1 MNIYTSY
8 FSNLKNLTEFDNFFT
23 IAGKSPDF
31 YMHLWAKE
39 PNKYHQCKKLAPKY
53 TWWKEWHD
61 GELSN
66 EQYTEKYYE
75 TVLNQLEPQK
85 IFDELTWNNT
95 KDAILL
101 CWESR
106 EKFCHRHIV
115 ADWLSKELGIEVNEL

>member
-1 MNIYTSY
+1 
-8 FSNLKNLTEFDNFFT
+8 
-23 IAGKSPDF
+23 
-31 YMHLWAKE
+31 MHLWAKE

-85 IFDELTWNNT
+85 IFDEYRNHPLYRP
-95 KDAILL
+95 DGG
-101 CWESR
+101 R
-106 EKFCHRHIV
+106 
-115 ADWLSKELGIEVNEL
+115 AD